1 MAASIIS
8 AYFSGDAM
16 GMLQL
21 LGVVDSGRRGE
32 RGERDTLGLILS
44 ARPDP
49 PQGPGPDGDAGLGT
63 TPPLA

>member
-1 MAASIIS
+1 
-8 AYFSGDAM
+8 
-16 GMLQL
+16 MLQL

-49 PQGPGPDGDAGLGT
+49 PQGPGPDGDAGLDT
-63 TPPLA
+63 DPSLA